1 MEELSFQDL
10 LKAPQSRVMK
20 TEIEGFA
27 IVKITELTPSE
38 EQLHADEVAPLNE
51 KRKSFFDRQKDFVD
65 SLEADRSDGVEEEL
79 QALYDEITEEDDK
92 LLSRWAA
99 RFLDGQ
105 LPSDAQL
112 ETFMAN
118 VSYAVRR
125 EIYLRGKRFNWVGDS
140 YKEAIEKNS

>member
-27 IVKITELTPSE
+27 IVKITELTPAE
-38 EQLHADEVAPLNE
+38 EQQLADEVAPLDE
-51 KRKSFFDRQKDFVD
+51 KRQQFLDGQKSYVETSEMGESSD
-65 SLEADRSDGVEEEL
+65 SNAQL
-79 QALYDEITEEDDK
+79 QELYDEITAEDEK
-92 LLSRWAA
+92 LFSRWAA

-118 VSYAVRR
+118 VSYAVRK